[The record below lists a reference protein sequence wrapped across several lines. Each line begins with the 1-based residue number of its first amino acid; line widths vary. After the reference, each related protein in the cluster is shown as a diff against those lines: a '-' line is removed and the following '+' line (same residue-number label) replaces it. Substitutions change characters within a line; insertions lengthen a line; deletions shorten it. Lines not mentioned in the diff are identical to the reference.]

1 MGNTSVNVTVVSKKS
16 PSSNTSFLPLTVDF
30 RQKSAA
36 AGRIPTNHL
45 RRELGPTAREILISR
60 VIDRSVRPLFPK
72 SYFYETQCVANVIAT
87 DGIYDSDV
95 LAINGASAALCVS
108 NIPWNGPIGAVRVG
122 TSNDRKQLIINPT
135 RKERAE
141 SSLNLLLAGNIKGE
155 AIVIEADADVLE
167 ENIFVDAV
175 EYGLQSC
182 SSIASHIAEWSSNIH
197 QPKRA
202 LTYYPSENNTNNEI
216 LQSVEL
222 LTANKLRNLYE
233 SKKHDKI
240 ERDSAMFAIL
250 ENSLPSL
257 KESFPNSNSDIF
269 YSAFYD
275 INKTVISDLIF
286 EDGLRPDG
294 RKPGE
299 MRTLSCEVGLHAPLH
314 GSALFQR
321 GQTQVL
327 CTVALDSIESS
338 LKNDYMSTL
347 TGGIK
352 EKNFFLHY
360 EFPSYATN
368 EISRSFVA
376 GRRELGHGALAE
388 KALMPLIPKNYPFT
402 IRLTSEVLESNGSS
416 SMATVCGG
424 SLALMDA
431 GVDIKSPA
439 AGVAIGLISRKHDS
453 NEEEHTLLLDII
465 GQEDYV
471 GNMDFKIAGTSE
483 GITAL
488 QLDVKIP
495 GLSFDIIKAAT
506 SLGLEGIKTV
516 LKTMNSCLSHPK
528 IDKSNLPKIDTITV
542 PINKRSKFI
551 GPSGYNI
558 RRITTN
564 TGVRITPGDSEDTWN
579 IFAHNSEALDEAT
592 DLINNSLKE
601 EKEIE
606 FTFGALYKVNV
617 LETNASGIKVQID
630 PAYPLVYI
638 PNSQLT
644 SNKISHSSAAGI
656 KEGQELL
663 VKCYGRDPVT
673 GNLRLSRKALTVA
686 QSAAVKSISS
696 SSKRSDMIQVQSSSD
711 SLFQAGVSSSNSYDV
726 DKMVVNSRPVRSFLQ
741 DCSLNQYIIKQSELD
756 NAKSTINSI
765 EEELKGLSGKMMT
778 IKDTKPESLLSE
790 CYLPFL
796 YERYKILIAK
806 RNELNESMISKKTVE
821 NKENLKST
829 SMLSLLVEDKPYK
842 SVITKIENNGI
853 YATICDELLDIC
865 IKDIFIA
872 NAWLSKKSL
881 DCASVGFKLSLL
893 YRGKDSITNY
903 PRFVEAV
910 SDKDKEKS
918 TQKNTFP
925 TFKPKE
931 LFKMDVWSSSSK
943 QNTIKDINRLLSKC
957 SNLSNLR
964 KKEDFLRYFRMQ
976 LQYCRNLNPLVSG
989 PLSKIISLEIE
1000 NEKKDIYFDLECILD
1015 TLNSVDSA
1023 SNVGNKVIKL
1033 LNKFVESPYES
1044 EIDHEQKSVHMLD
1057 LLCSNIRIME
1067 DHVANIVCDKNRIP
1081 GQVLVPFEK
1090 IDIQRLLKI
1099 DQKAIGES
1107 IVLLI
1112 DKYSELIRMRNLDYL
1127 NDWIDYDKLPSFAL
1141 SRPKIY
1147 SIIKDNDNIDSLLD
1161 VIIFSN
1167 VIENVPIK
1175 QYTFL
1180 MKQWMNSDFRVNISK
1195 MCHNYISAHENIRD
1209 KQKKWW
1215 KGENSVSSDEIE
1227 LKAKYA
1233 EILRTKNLVK
1243 IVSLEIKLLKNVL
1256 KVMDLDNE
1264 LSHKE
1269 VDLMLKEV
1277 SLGNNT
1283 FSDHLLNSVESY
1295 RIRVKD
1301 CILRHFSS

>member
-1 MGNTSVNVTVVSKKS
+1 MSMWRCWFKIKWLQNYQKLNSKSVSTLTIPLGDKRGSLELQTGRLARFADGSVLSCMGNTSVNVTVVSKKS

-72 SYFYETQCVANVIAT
+72 R
-87 DGIYDSDV
+87 
-95 LAINGASAALCVS
+95 
-108 NIPWNGPIGAVRVG
+108 AVRVG
-122 TSNDRKQLIINPT
+122 TSNDP
-135 RKERAE
+135 
-141 SSLNLLLAGNIKGE
+141 GNIKGE

-506 SLGLEGIKTV
+506 SLGLEGIK
-516 LKTMNSCLSHPK
+516 SCVKNYELLSFSSQ
-528 IDKSNLPKIDTITV
+528 IDKSNLPK
-542 PINKRSKFI
+542 NR
-551 GPSGYNI
+551 YNYM
-558 RRITTN
+558 
-564 TGVRITPGDSEDTWN
+564 RITPGDSEDTWN

-726 DKMVVNSRPVRSFLQ
+726 DKMVVNSRP
-741 DCSLNQYIIKQSELD
+741 
-756 NAKSTINSI
+756 
-765 EEELKGLSGKMMT
+765 
-778 IKDTKPESLLSE
+778 
-790 CYLPFL
+790 
-796 YERYKILIAK
+796 
-806 RNELNESMISKKTVE
+806 
-821 NKENLKST
+821 
-829 SMLSLLVEDKPYK
+829 
-842 SVITKIENNGI
+842 
-853 YATICDELLDIC
+853 
-865 IKDIFIA
+865 
-872 NAWLSKKSL
+872 KSL

-1044 EIDHEQKSVHMLD
+1044 EIDHKQKSVHMLD

-1067 DHVANIVCDKNRIP
+1067 DHVANIVCDK
-1081 GQVLVPFEK
+1081 K
-1090 IDIQRLLKI
+1090 
-1099 DQKAIGES
+1099 
-1107 IVLLI
+1107 
-1112 DKYSELIRMRNLDYL
+1112 
-1127 NDWIDYDKLPSFAL
+1127 
-1141 SRPKIY
+1141 
-1147 SIIKDNDNIDSLLD
+1147 
-1161 VIIFSN
+1161 
-1167 VIENVPIK
+1167 
-1175 QYTFL
+1175 
-1180 MKQWMNSDFRVNISK
+1180 
-1195 MCHNYISAHENIRD
+1195 
-1209 KQKKWW
+1209 
-1215 KGENSVSSDEIE
+1215 
-1227 LKAKYA
+1227 
-1233 EILRTKNLVK
+1233 
-1243 IVSLEIKLLKNVL
+1243 
-1256 KVMDLDNE
+1256 
-1264 LSHKE
+1264 
-1269 VDLMLKEV
+1269 
-1277 SLGNNT
+1277 
-1283 FSDHLLNSVESY
+1283 
-1295 RIRVKD
+1295 
-1301 CILRHFSS
+1301 